1 MRSEHRRGG
10 ILALAAGVLAAALFL
25 PAALPARGETATFQK
40 TEQTGTLGDISS
52 SCGILVNADTGEIL
66 AAKDETARI
75 VPASMT
81 KVMTVLVAAEA
92 LQNKNL
98 SDTVEITEDILETVS
113 ADNDAAVGFQAG
125 EAVTVADCL
134 YGAALHSGA
143 DAAIALGR
151 YVSGSDDAFVEAMN
165 QKAEELGLSDT
176 HFVNAVGAYDEN
188 QYSTVED
195 IAKILQ
201 AALDNDLARKVLST
215 RQYTTVKTSI
225 HPDGITVSNRFLKR
239 METQDVPG
247 IVFSAKTGYLSAAG
261 FCAVSSMT
269 GSDGTRY
276 ICCTAKAPD
285 TWSCIYDHAA
295 IYNAFAGGADTG
307 EESTSEEA
315 N

>member
-1 MRSEHRRGG
+1 MRINRGRG
-10 ILALAAGVLAAALFL
+10 RIPLLAAGVVLAAALGLAAVL
-25 PAALPARGETATFQK
+25 PTRGETAAYQK
-40 TEQTGTLGDISS
+40 TDHTDTLGDISS
-52 SCGILVNADTGEIL
+52 SYGILVNADTGEIL

-81 KVMTVLVAAEA
+81 KVMTVLVAAEQ
-92 LQNKNL
+92 LQNQNL

-113 ADNDAAVGFQAG
+113 TDNDAAMGFQAG
-125 EAVTVADCL
+125 EIVTVADCL
-134 YGAALHSGA
+134 YGTALHSGA

-151 YVSGSDDAFVEAMN
+151 YVSGSDSAFVDAMN
-165 QKAEELGLSDT
+165 KKAEELGLSDT
-176 HFVNAVGAYDEN
+176 HFVNAVGAYDEE

-195 IAKILQ
+195 IAKIMQ
-201 AALDNDLARKVLST
+201 AALSNDLARKILST
-215 RQYTTVKTSI
+215 RQYTTVKTSV

-247 IVFSAKTGYLSAAG
+247 IVFSAKTGFLSAAG

-269 GSDGTRY
+269 GTDGTRY

-295 IYNAFAGGADTG
+295 IYRDCVGTEDAAEADT
-307 EESTSEEA
+307 

>member
-125 EAVTVADCL
+125 EVVTVADCL

-151 YVSGSDDAFVEAMN
+151 YVSGSDDTFVEAMN

-215 RQYTTVKTSI
+215 RQ
-225 HPDGITVSNRFLKR
+225 
-239 METQDVPG
+239 
-247 IVFSAKTGYLSAAG
+247 
-261 FCAVSSMT
+261 
-269 GSDGTRY
+269 
-276 ICCTAKAPD
+276 
-285 TWSCIYDHAA
+285 
-295 IYNAFAGGADTG
+295 
-307 EESTSEEA
+307 
-315 N
+315 